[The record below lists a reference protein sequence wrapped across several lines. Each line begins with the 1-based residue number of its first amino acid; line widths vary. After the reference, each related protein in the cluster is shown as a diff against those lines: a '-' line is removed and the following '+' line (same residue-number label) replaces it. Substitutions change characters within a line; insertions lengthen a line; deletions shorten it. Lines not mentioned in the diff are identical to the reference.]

1 MPKSQNIRVLCRVR
15 PENTKEKLSGH
26 HPCLSCP
33 SPTEIEITSLDLQV
47 SPLKFTFDQ
56 VFPSTSFQHQIFDYA
71 AKPLLEEV
79 FDGINCTLFCYGQ
92 TSSGKTFTMEGI
104 SNDVS
109 LKGIIPRAMSFIF
122 DKIKTMS
129 REIEFSIKC
138 SYYQIYNEKIQD
150 LLDTRKTDLQ
160 IREDKCKGIWVED
173 CTEIYVNSVN
183 EMNEVFQCGT
193 NNRTVSAT
201 EMNKGSSRSHSLFV
215 VTIFQKNIVTD
226 SSKSAKVFFVDLAG
240 SEKMSKTGI
249 SGGVGLKEAQ
259 NINKSL
265 MTLGMVINALTENA
279 NHVPYRDSKLTRV
292 LQESLGGNSQ
302 TTLIITCS
310 PSNINASESLS
321 TLRFGQRAKLIK
333 NKVVANTVK
342 SVKELML
349 RISELEAKL
358 KKYETAKT
366 SYHTNT
372 NVNVNVNVGED
383 QLSSKTCEKCEGYI
397 SNIMNLEVQMLTM
410 QEELDEMK
418 EEKKEMEETI
428 KDKCEEI
435 YELNEKNYLY
445 ETKDKVLIEDEMKLI
460 EDLQLVMETFMLLN
474 QKKQTLIN
482 NVNALLMKCKDN
494 VPDVL
499 FKSIMTNVN
508 EVVKVIGLD
517 YQNCKD
523 VLKRLASASP
533 EDNDDNDNDNDNDKQ
548 LTKHSNNLIS
558 NIHYSFNNNYIINF
572 PFTNNATTF
581 LKGDLFHTTANTH
594 HHSHSAH
601 VSPRNNLL
609 NAISSSNSSDNDNEH
624 ALTLTITKLKQ
635 EITDLQQTLTTITEE
650 KDKLNLDKIQLEIIQ
665 HKQNENITSMSST
678 ISKQK
683 DEIDELYTNISNITK
698 SFDDYKA
705 QTIAEFSQRE
715 LKTIELINKI
725 SDLEDE
731 KYKLLH
737 FSKDSFKKKYCA
749 LEQQVKSL
757 TSSLQK
763 SANENKLL
771 KQTIN
776 KQNEEINLLAIKNTQ
791 LQAKL
796 ITLLPS
802 SSSSQGNSTVRM
814 KHSRNNNANSGCSST
829 RYYYNNNNNNET
841 SFCTPVN
848 NWNNNGKS
856 YTVMSIGEL
865 LKTKVTNYDDDDNKR
880 DNGVNCSYQ
889 SLFNVINND
898 TNDLVNKKMIKI
910 IRGGGQKEVGFFSK
924 MMKEGKGNEDG
935 DDMVGGGNS
944 IKRTKTNIF
953 KKLEEIKQQHQYA
966 AENQMKFLDES
977 NDDLSIL

>member
-15 PENTKEKLSGH
+15 PENTKEKLSGQ

-33 SPTEIEITSLDLQV
+33 SPTEIEITSIDLQV
-47 SPLKFTFDQ
+47 SPVKFTFDQ
-56 VFPSTSFQHQIFDYA
+56 VFPCTSHQQQIFEYA
-71 AKPLLEEV
+71 AQPLLDEV

-104 SNDVS
+104 SSDVS

-122 DKIKTMS
+122 EKIKTMS

-160 IREDKCKGIWVED
+160 IREDKSKGIWVED
-173 CTEIYVNSVN
+173 CTEIYVNSDK
-183 EMNEVFQCGT
+183 EMYEVFQCGT

-249 SGGVGLKEAQ
+249 TGGVGLKEAQ

-302 TTLIITCS
+302 TTLIVTCS

-358 KKYETAKT
+358 KKYENAKT
-366 SYHTNT
+366 NYHLTPLLHNDSA
-372 NVNVNVNVGED
+372 NNEKGNACD
-383 QLSSKTCEKCEGYI
+383 KCEGYI
-397 SNIMNLEVQMLTM
+397 NNIMNLEVQLLTM
-410 QEELDEMK
+410 QEEIDEMK
-418 EEKKEMEETI
+418 EEKKEMEGTI

-460 EDLQLVMETFMLLN
+460 EDLQLVMETFILLN
-474 QKKQTLIN
+474 QKKQTLVN
-482 NVNALLMKCKDN
+482 NVNGLLCKCKDN
-494 VPDVL
+494 VPDAL
-499 FKSIMTNVN
+499 YKSITANVN
-508 EVVKVIGLD
+508 EVMKVLGLD

-523 VLKRLASASP
+523 VLKRLASASA
-533 EDNDDNDNDNDNDKQ
+533 EDDDVDDNKYNAGNNNTNKQ

-572 PFTNNATTF
+572 PFTNNANTF
-581 LKGDLFHTTANTH
+581 LKGDLFHTTH

-601 VSPRNNLL
+601 TSPRSSDKHLP
-609 NAISSSNSSDNDNEH
+609 SSNDNDNDNQH
-624 ALTLTITKLKQ
+624 TLTLTITKLKQ
-635 EITDLQQTLTTITEE
+635 EITELQQTIVDIKEE

-665 HKQNENITSMSST
+665 HKQNESITSMTTT

-683 DEIDELYTNISNITK
+683 DEIDELYTNIANITK
-698 SFDDYKA
+698 AFEEYKA
-705 QTIAEFSQRE
+705 QTIEEFSQRE

-757 TSSLQK
+757 SSSLQK
-763 SANENKLL
+763 STNENKLL

-776 KQNEEINLLAIKNTQ
+776 KQNEDINLLAIKNTQ

-802 SSSSQGNSTVRM
+802 SSSQGNSTVRI
-814 KHSRNNNANSGCSST
+814 KHSRNNNANNCNSNST
-829 RYYYNNNNNNET
+829 RCYYNNNET

-848 NWNNNGKS
+848 SWNNNGKS
-856 YTVMSIGEL
+856 YTVMSMGEL
-865 LKTKVTNYDDDDNKR
+865 LKNKVTNYDDDNKR
-880 DNGVNCSYQ
+880 EHGGVNCSYQ
-889 SLFNVINND
+889 SLFSVVND
-898 TNDLVNKKMIKI
+898 GNDLVNKKMIKI
-910 IRGGGQKEVGFFSK
+910 IRGGGQNKEVGFFSK
-924 MMKEGKGNEDG
+924 MMKEGKGNEDAEDVDG
-935 DDMVGGGNS
+935 SS
-944 IKRTKTNIF
+944 IKYTKTNIF
-953 KKLEEIKQQHQYA
+953 KKLEQIKQQHQYV

>member
-33 SPTEIEITSLDLQV
+33 SPTEIEITSIDLQV

-56 VFPSTSFQHQIFDYA
+56 VFPSTSLQHQIFDYA
-71 AKPLLEEV
+71 AKPLLNEV
-79 FDGINCTLFCYGQ
+79 FEGINCTLFCYGQ

-109 LKGIIPRAMSFIF
+109 LKGIIPRAMLFIF

-173 CTEIYVNSVN
+173 CTEIYVNSAN
-183 EMNEVFQCGT
+183 EMYEVFQCGT

-310 PSNINASESLS
+310 PSNVNASESLS

-366 SYHTNT
+366 SYH
-372 NVNVNVNVGED
+372 VNAGED
-383 QLSSKTCEKCEGYI
+383 VVSSSKACDKCEGYI
-397 SNIMNLEVQMLTM
+397 SNIMNLEVQLLTM

-418 EEKKEMEETI
+418 EEKKEMETTI

-474 QKKQTLIN
+474 QKKQTLVN
-482 NVNALLMKCKDN
+482 NVNALLMKCKEN

-499 FKSIMTNVN
+499 FKSIVTNVN
-508 EVVKVIGLD
+508 EVMKVIGLD

-533 EDNDDNDNDNDNDKQ
+533 EDNDDDNAVECNNNNNNNKQ
-548 LTKHSNNLIS
+548 LTKRNNNLIS

-572 PFTNNATTF
+572 PFTNNATT
-581 LKGDLFHTTANTH
+581 HQHH

-601 VSPRNNLL
+601 ASPRNNLL
-609 NAISSSNSSDNDNEH
+609 NAISSSSSNDNDKEH
-624 ALTLTITKLKQ
+624 TLTLTITKLKQ
-635 EITDLQQTLTTITEE
+635 EITDLQQAITTITEE

-665 HKQNENITSMSST
+665 HKQNESITSMSAT

-698 SFDDYKA
+698 SFDEYKA

-776 KQNEEINLLAIKNTQ
+776 KQNEDINLLAIKNTQ

-802 SSSSQGNSTVRM
+802 SSSSTQGNSTARM

-829 RYYYNNNNNNET
+829 RYYYNNNNNET

-856 YTVMSIGEL
+856 YTVMSMGEL
-865 LKTKVTNYDDDDNKR
+865 LKTKVNNYDDDTKR

-898 TNDLVNKKMIKI
+898 TNDLVNKKMIKL

-935 DDMVGGGNS
+935 DDIEGGSSS
-944 IKRTKTNIF
+944 IKITKTNIF
-953 KKLEEIKQQHQYA
+953 KKLEQIKQQHQYA

>member
-15 PENTKEKLSGH
+15 PENTKEKLSGQH
-26 HPCLSCP
+26 ACLSCP
-33 SPTEIEITSLDLQV
+33 SPTEIEITSIDLQV
-47 SPLKFTFDQ
+47 SASKFTFDQ
-56 VFPSTSFQHQIFDYA
+56 VFPSTSEQEQIFECA
-71 AKPLLEEV
+71 ARPLLEEV
-79 FDGINCTLFCYGQ
+79 FEGINCTLFCYGQ
-92 TSSGKTFTMEGI
+92 TSSGKTFTMEGV
-104 SNDVS
+104 SADAS

-122 DKIKTMS
+122 AKIQTMS
-129 REIEFSIKC
+129 REIEFSVKC

-160 IREDKCKGIWVED
+160 IREDKSKGIWVED
-173 CTEIYVNSVN
+173 CTEIYVNSDK
-183 EMNEVFQCGT
+183 EMAEVFHCGT

-265 MTLGMVINALTENA
+265 MTLGMVINALTENS

-358 KKYETAKT
+358 KKYENAKT
-366 SYHTNT
+366 NYHLTPAH
-372 NVNVNVNVGED
+372 GED
-383 QLSSKTCEKCEGYI
+383 VLAKASACDKCEGYI
-397 SNIMNLEVQMLTM
+397 SNIMNLEVQLLTM

-418 EEKKEMEETI
+418 EEKKEMESTI

-460 EDLQLVMETFMLLN
+460 EDLQLVMETFILLN
-474 QKKQTLIN
+474 QKKQTLVN
-482 NVNALLMKCKDN
+482 NVNGLLHKCKDN
-494 VPDVL
+494 IPDAL
-499 FKSIMTNVN
+499 YKSITANAN
-508 EVVKVIGLD
+508 EVMKVLGLD

-523 VLKRLASASP
+523 VLKRLASASA
-533 EDNDDNDNDNDNDKQ
+533 EDDEYDSNNSNSKGNNGNGNGNKQ
-548 LTKHSNNLIS
+548 LAKRNNLIS

-572 PFTNNATTF
+572 PFTNNANTF
-581 LKGDLFHTTANTH
+581 LKGDLFHTAH
-594 HHSHSAH
+594 YSHSAH
-601 VSPRNNLL
+601 TSPRADKLHHITPSDDTENTL
-609 NAISSSNSSDNDNEH
+609 SSTV
-624 ALTLTITKLKQ
+624 AKLKQ
-635 EITDLQQTLTTITEE
+635 EITDLQRALADAKEE
-650 KDKLNLDKIQLEIIQ
+650 KDKLNLDKIQLEIIH
-665 HKQNENITSMSST
+665 HKQNESILSMTST

-683 DEIDELYTNISNITK
+683 EELDELYTNMTNVTK
-698 SFDDYKA
+698 AFEDYKA
-705 QTIAEFSQRE
+705 QTIEEFSKRE

-731 KYKLLH
+731 KYKLVH
-737 FSKDSFKKKYCA
+737 FSKDSLRKKYCA
-749 LEQQVKSL
+749 LEQQLKSL
-757 TSSLQK
+757 SSSLQK
-763 SANENKLL
+763 ATNENKLL
-771 KQTIN
+771 KQTVN
-776 KQNEEINLLAIKNTQ
+776 KQNEDINLLAIKNTQ

-802 SSSSQGNSTVRM
+802 AVSQGNATVRI
-814 KHSRNNNANSGCSST
+814 KHSRNGNSGNSNTT
-829 RYYYNNNNNNET
+829 RCHNNET

-848 NWNNNGKS
+848 SWNNNGKN
-856 YTVMSIGEL
+856 YTVMSMGEL
-865 LKTKVTNYDDDDNKR
+865 LKNKVSNYDDENKR
-880 DNGVNCSYQ
+880 ELGEVNSSYH
-889 SLFNVINND
+889 SLFNAISGFD
-898 TNDLVNKKMIKI
+898 ANDLVNKKMIKI
-910 IRGGGQKEVGFFSK
+910 IRGGGQNKEVGFFSK
-924 MMKEGKGNEDG
+924 MMKDSKASACNEDAEETEG
-935 DDMVGGGNS
+935 R
-944 IKRTKTNIF
+944 IKYTKTNIF
-953 KKLEEIKQQHQYA
+953 KKLEQIKQQHQHA